1 MKFNLSKYLVS
12 KSITTPYQY
21 GFRQGVNTFKAL
33 TSFSETIYA
42 ILNSKNSLS
51 IYTDLQKAIDTV
63 RHDTFFSN
71 YGIRGIIHNWFHDYL
86 TNRTQSTNY

>member
-42 ILNSKNSLS
+42 
-51 IYTDLQKAIDTV
+51 Y
-63 RHDTFFSN
+63 
-71 YGIRGIIHNWFHDYL
+71 
-86 TNRTQSTNY
+86 